1 MERVDD
7 QSRPVE
13 RIESTWDERIEREAA
28 SLMGPRDRN
37 GRPLD
42 AAEAERGETQLVES
56 VGRSSPPVTGDEANR
71 AVEADATAP
80 ANQRH
85 DR

>member
-1 MERVDD
+1 ME
-7 QSRPVE
+7 QTTNQARPVE

-28 SLMGPRDRN
+28 ALMGPRDRN

-42 AAEAERGETQLVES
+42 VAEAERGDVQLVES
-56 VGRSSPPVTGDEANR
+56 AGRSTPPDTGDEANR
-71 AVEADATAP
+71 AVEADAATP
-80 ANQRH
+80 ARDSR